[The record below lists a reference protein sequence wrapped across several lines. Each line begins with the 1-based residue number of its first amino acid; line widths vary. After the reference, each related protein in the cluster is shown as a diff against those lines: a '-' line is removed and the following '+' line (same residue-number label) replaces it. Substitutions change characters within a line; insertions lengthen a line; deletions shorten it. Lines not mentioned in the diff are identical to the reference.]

1 MDLKSIRIE
10 ILKLI
15 RNYAPRNTE
24 FYWHNDTR
32 NSVGFCKAK
41 YCRINKVFYDYEIG
55 ISHKFAVS
63 HKREEVLNIAI
74 QEIAHARTLG
84 KGIKEWISEYKR
96 LKSIIGK
103 EDTGNKSKEKE
114 QKDEKAPGMPGA
126 A

>member
-1 MDLKSIRIE
+1 MDLKSMRIE

-15 RNYAPRNTE
+15 RTYAPKNTE

-32 NSVGFCKAK
+32 DSVGLCKAK

-55 ISHKFAVS
+55 ISHKFAAS
-63 HKREEVLNIAI
+63 HKWEEVRNVAI

-84 KGIKEWISEYKR
+84 KDIKEWIKEYKR
-96 LKSIIGK
+96 LKSII
-103 EDTGNKSKEKE
+103 EKE
-114 QKDEKAPGMPGA
+114 ELKDKFKEEKHEKAPGMPGA